1 MDARRQQLLAK
12 PRSPIVRAY
21 KWSADSGGVLYLLD
35 ISNPDYYAL
44 EGRRL
49 LGNAVFVAGT
59 DATRRRPI

>member
-35 ISNPDYYAL
+35 ISNL
-44 EGRRL
+44 IITRSREGDCSGMPSL
-49 LGNAVFVAGT
+49 LPART
-59 DATRRRPI
+59 ATRRRPI